1 MHTVHLLLLCMA
13 AYLAVTSGLI
23 ANGWSSILLTL
34 GRYGRSLHIW
44 DWEEHKVIQD
54 IDLGEEGMIPLELRF
69 LHNPDEAQGYVGAA
83 LSSNVFHF
91 CKTEVYVAI
100 GQVICLGS
108 SIVLVATEFSFSFY
122 ILLSCVL
129 SCVWVCLLFQQNALW
144 KAEKVI
150 DVPSKKVEGWAL
162 PHMPGTQCV
171 LTAFYFTYS

>member
-44 DWEEHKVIQD
+44 DWEERKVIQD

-83 LSSNVFHF
+83 LSSND
-91 CKTEVYVAI
+91 
-100 GQVICLGS
+100 ICCNGAGNIFGL
-108 SIVLVATEFSFSFY
+108 EYSFSCY
-122 ILLSCVL
+122 
-129 SCVWVCLLFQQNALW
+129 
-144 KAEKVI
+144 
-150 DVPSKKVEGWAL
+150 
-162 PHMPGTQCV
+162 
-171 LTAFYFTYS
+171 